1 MRLHPLAV
9 VLALTVGGAAC
20 TARAQVPVPE
30 PELPV
35 LDPPPAP
42 PRIVAIY
49 VEPEEPVAVEVPS
62 APEPAAPPR
71 PQQARPAMA
80 DDDLSDELPD
90 DAFDDSESSSPGR
103 ASPPVI
109 DGTAQPRVAARAP
122 APKPGKRLARE
133 AQPSLLDDE
142 AYQLPPLALLAEP
155 RKQATPSVSTE
166 ALEQNALAALEMS
179 DRAYILVLG
188 RNAREGAARELAA
201 DPDIR
206 RLFLGG

>member
-62 APEPAAPPR
+62 APDPAAPPR
-71 PQQARPAMA
+71 PQQARPATPPPTTPTPVVTEGPPPPPA
-80 DDDLSDELPD
+80 PPLTLTPTPGTEAKTEASIRALLGQVARDLGRVNPSGLSG
-90 DAFDDSESSSPGR
+90 DSR
-103 ASPPVI
+103 TQY
-109 DGTAQPRVAARAP
+109 DAAR
-122 APKPGKRLARE
+122 RFVE
-133 AQPSLLDDE
+133 QSE
-142 AYQLPPLALLAEP
+142 
-155 RKQATPSVSTE
+155 E
-166 ALEQNALAALEMS
+166 ALKVRNLVYASKLADKAAAM
-179 DRAYILVLG
+179 AAVLV
-188 RNAREGAARELAA
+188 R
-201 DPDIR
+201 
-206 RLFLGG
+206 